1 MGNIEHRNRID
12 QWYRDAEDVLTG
24 HFGEA
29 SDEEEYG
36 NVADAII
43 GDLADAYQGAVD
55 ALNTAY
61 RQLSNINPGGG
72 QDRWVR
78 EALDTL
84 RTAVRGQ

>member
-1 MGNIEHRNRID
+1 MGRYEALPEATR
-12 QWYRDAEDVLTG
+12 RDMESRFMWAASTGSHPDATVEGAVATIVDPVLQQL
-24 HFGEA
+24 E
-29 SDEEEYG
+29 
-36 NVADAII
+36 
-43 GDLADAYQGAVD
+43 GAVD